1 MPPKKGNTKKG
12 RRHGAIRRDAP
23 ALTGLGQKNKA
34 PEAVPL

>member
-1 MPPKKGNTKKG
+1 MPPKKGNTKKR
-12 RRHGAIRRDAP
+12 RRHGAIRQDAP